1 MPSARDI
8 PAKVRAL
15 RWGGLD
21 VCRGIA
27 LRRGK
32 PKKKKMTSSFPGV
45 AREFVRCRFDR
56 LSLASIC
63 FPGAAAFAPNTAFA
77 VNDCSPGTGDNV
89 TVTCSGA
96 VLNQGP
102 EANTGYGSGLQNGL
116 TINVVAAPPS
126 SVTGTSIGID
136 VGSNNIINNFGTV
149 TTAGSGGIGDVFGIN
164 ANGT

>member
-8 PAKVRAL
+8 PAKVQAL

-56 LSLASIC
+56 LSFASIC
-63 FPGAAAFAPNTAFA
+63 FLGAAAFAPNTAFA
-77 VNDCSPGTGDNV
+77 VNDCSPPTGDNV

-102 EANTGYGSGLQNGL
+102 EANTGYGSGLQKGL
-116 TINVVAAPPS
+116 TINVAAGAAPS
-126 SVTGTSIGID
+126 GTR
-136 VGSNNIINNFGTV
+136 
-149 TTAGSGGIGDVFGIN
+149 TTH
-164 ANGT
+164 